1 SNDHEGSRN
10 VELQFTESGHSP
22 SSERRS
28 SNVACLFKD
37 HPHEAPKQ
45 ETQKSRCCAQPQCQH
60 LEGAPSG
67 HCGLSADDRSITND
81 AVPRWWKLLRAEHLG
96 TKRPEINGEGDQ
108 WR

>member
-1 SNDHEGSRN
+1 MKAHGTWSYNLPSLVTAHRVNDVR
-10 VELQFTESGHSP
+10 LMLT
-22 SSERRS
+22 
-28 SNVACLFKD
+28 CLFKD

-45 ETQKSRCCAQPQCQH
+45 ETQKSRCCAQQCQH